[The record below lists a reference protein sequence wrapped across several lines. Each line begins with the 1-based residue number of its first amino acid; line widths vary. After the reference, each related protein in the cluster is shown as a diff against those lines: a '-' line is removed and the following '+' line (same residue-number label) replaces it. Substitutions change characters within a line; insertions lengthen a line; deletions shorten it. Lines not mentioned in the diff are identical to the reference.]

1 MNTVRYSR
9 ARPWLWLIPAT
20 VGGAITLLLMAVVP
34 PDRTLHSLADYV
46 VKVTPLVCAVMAT
59 AAFPRRGAWM
69 PGLVALGFVFYMGY
83 VDSAFFIQVSHLI
96 DAAVARHGGAQFAA
110 YYRFSLF
117 VDAFVVLFAL
127 FAFRLG
133 GGSAAWVL
141 KLGAAGILVLTSG
154 LNDLTMWLM
163 YPWPQGQRPATF
175 DWASHVTVFIGH
187 TPRVGEMAGFLA
199 VHLLLIAV
207 ILSLPVQRWLDR
219 AAAAGARLGSRPQA
233 PARAGRPSSGLARGD
248 R

>member
-1 MNTVRYSR
+1 M
-9 ARPWLWLIPAT
+9 PWLWLIPAT
-20 VGGAITLLLMAVVP
+20 LGGALTLLLMAVVP
-34 PDRTLHSLADYV
+34 PDRTLHSLADYA
-46 VKVTPLVCAVMAT
+46 VKVSPLVCGVLAT
-59 AAFPRRGAWM
+59 ATFPRRGAWLA
-69 PGLVALGFVFYMGY
+69 GLVALGFVFFMGY
-83 VDSAFFIQVSHLI
+83 VDSALFIQVSHLI
-96 DAAVARHGGAQFAA
+96 DAAVARHGAAQFSA

-163 YPWPQGQRPATF
+163 YPWPRGQRPATF
-175 DWASHVTVFIGH
+175 DWASHVAVFIGH
-187 TPRVGEMAGFLA
+187 APRVQEMAGFLA
-199 VHLLLIAV
+199 VHLLLIVA
-207 ILSLPVQRWLDR
+207 ILSLPLQRWLDR
-219 AAAAGARLGSRPQA
+219 AAAAGGRRGYRPQA
-233 PARAGRPSSGLARGD
+233 PDRAGRPRGSLVRGD